1 MNDGKTVTISVSER
15 TSELLDEFCRM
26 THLDRESAA
35 DTLLGQKLVD
45 HMINMRVSEDEAER
59 LKELIIPK
67 PEQK

>member
-1 MNDGKTVTISVSER
+1 MSDGKMVTLSVSER

-26 THLDRESAA
+26 THLDRAFAA
-35 DTLLGQKLVD
+35 DTLLWQKLVD

-67 PEQK
+67 PDGK